1 MHSATASEQSRHLL
15 PRCTRE
21 AQQLNVSAH
30 LACCCCANCSS
41 LCDRWAVA
49 FLLQLLALVIV
60 GGICYTK
67 WKGEFQTSAPADT
80 RDHSSD
86 LGPLAHAFPLIAI
99 AVAVAIAQAAV
110 WLWLMQNHGR
120 TLIWVTL
127 IFGLIVSA
135 AAVILAARAG
145 NLVGA
150 IMAAIFFALNLW
162 SVTHAQAAAVTNACS
177 QQLGQRQMRRMLR
190 GGAVTGDAMLE

>member
-1 MHSATASEQSRHLL
+1 MFDEAHACMISLAHAFCNWQRAVASPPLAVHSSSAAECLRSPRLL
-15 PRCTRE
+15 LLCRF
-21 AQQLNVSAH
+21 
-30 LACCCCANCSS
+30 SS

-60 GGICYTK
+60 GGICYNK
-67 WKGEFQTSAPADT
+67 WKGEFQTSDPGDT

-145 NLVGA
+145 NIVGA
-150 IMAAIFFALNLW
+150 CMAAIFFVLNLW
-162 SVTHAQAAAVTNACS
+162 SVTHAQAAVTSACS
-177 QQLGQRQMRRMLR
+177 HQLLQ
-190 GGAVTGDAMLE
+190 